1 MKTVLIVEDTDDD
14 VFFLRRA
21 MKEADINNPLQIV
34 TDGQQAI
41 DYLDGKGVYADRE
54 KYPLPFLVLLDLK
67 LPYVMGLDVL
77 KWIRQRP
84 QFEKMLVVILTSSQQ
99 DSDIEATYRLGGNFF
114 LIKPPNRT
122 KLLEL
127 VKNLGNAWHPFKERP
142 ERPNYE

>member
-1 MKTVLIVEDTDDD
+1 MKTVLIVEDTEDD

-34 TDGQQAI
+34 ADGQQAI

-54 KYPLPFLVLLDLK
+54 KYPIPFLVLLDLK

-77 KWIRQRP
+77 KWIRERP
-84 QFEKMLVVILTSSQQ
+84 QFEKMLVVVLTSSQQ

-114 LIKPPNRT
+114 LIKPPNRS

-127 VKNLGNAWHPFKERP
+127 VKNLGNGWPPFKEKP
-142 ERPNYE
+142 ERPKYE